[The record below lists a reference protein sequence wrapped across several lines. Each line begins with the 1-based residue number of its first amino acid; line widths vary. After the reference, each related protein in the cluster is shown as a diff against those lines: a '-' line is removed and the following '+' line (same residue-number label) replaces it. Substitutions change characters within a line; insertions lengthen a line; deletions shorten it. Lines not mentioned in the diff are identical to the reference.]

1 MVRKLKNLQTGEV
14 VQVDGKIPERYYVN
28 VEDDE
33 TMYEYICAKLNNKV
47 YQLIDGEI
55 PYVIDRDRKSEFEQ
69 ENGVQ
74 IDRRFN
80 ADYIN

>member
-14 VQVDGKIPERYYVN
+14 VQFDGKIPERYYVN

-33 TMYEYICAKLNNKV
+33 TMYEYICAKINNKV
-47 YQLIDGEI
+47 YQLIGGEV
-55 PYVIDRDRKSEFEQ
+55 PYIIDRERKNRFEQ
-69 ENGVQ
+69 DNGVQ

-80 ADYIN
+80 ADYIK